1 VRLCLIFIVTHNLN
15 FQAFEAFLYRS
26 IQHFFVLDSTITVG
40 CSVYSTDMGGD
51 EEEQGPDSA
60 THFPSVMT
68 GNLPMSGRM
77 RDGHEAAEG
86 MGAIDVP
93 PMKDMTV
100 PDHRRES
107 IHMDQFLAPGYA

>member
-1 VRLCLIFIVTHNLN
+1 MIFIIAHYLN
-15 FQAFEAFLYRS
+15 SQAFEAFLYRL
-26 IQHFFVLDSTITVG
+26 IQHFFVLDLTITVG

-77 RDGHEAAEG
+77 RDGHEAGDG

-93 PMKDMTV
+93 PMKDMTM